1 MSTKAKL
8 KKDPQF
14 IDFVDQDEEKI
25 KKLFDKYNVE
35 KPRRKRQQLPVKDI
49 LEQNLVGRDHK
60 IDLSVYGK
68 LFSRA
73 WSEQDQENENADV
86 AAEQNDNQMMDI
98 QEIYEGNGAQD
109 NEMAQ
114 QEKQKYIK
122 GQVTALKFRVWQEIN
137 SKLIDNNQKN
147 KQKIS
152 ED

>member
-86 AAEQNDNQMMDI
+86 AAE
-98 QEIYEGNGAQD
+98 
-109 NEMAQ
+109 
-114 QEKQKYIK
+114 
-122 GQVTALKFRVWQEIN
+122 
-137 SKLIDNNQKN
+137 
-147 KQKIS
+147 
-152 ED
+152 